1 VQLANCQNF
10 LSISNMEKYG
20 LIGGLRALPG
30 KAGELEKILLSAAE
44 LMKNAKGC
52 QSYLVGRSIE
62 NGNLIEV
69 IEVWDSKQDHDSSL
83 NYPGVKELISKAM
96 PQLDGP
102 PEKGR
107 EIKLSGGYGLS

>member
-1 VQLANCQNF
+1 
-10 LSISNMEKYG
+10 MEKYG
-20 LIGGLRALPG
+20 LIGELLAVPG
-30 KAGELEKILLSAAE
+30 KADELEQILMSAAE

-52 QSYLVGRSIE
+52 QAYLVGRSAE
-62 NGNLIEV
+62 NGDLIEV

-96 PQLDGP
+96 PLLDGP

-107 EIKLSGGYGLS
+107 EIKLSGGHGLS